1 MVLVLRHWTLVQMF
15 SKGYALAAGKSKLG
29 NRPLRVYPPS
39 TQFLP
44 LCATSSSAMSEIDAV
59 VVAPAERLVAM
70 LPFGVHPLGRAAWG
84 GAIGYAAATALKPSM
99 SYLPDGRARNWIVTH
114 PDDAEAAVFPAAGFV
129 VVPALLLGLFL

>member
-1 MVLVLRHWTLVQMF
+1 
-15 SKGYALAAGKSKLG
+15 
-29 NRPLRVYPPS
+29 
-39 TQFLP
+39 
-44 LCATSSSAMSEIDAV
+44 MSEIDAV

-129 VVPALLLGLFL
+129 VLPAVLLGLFL